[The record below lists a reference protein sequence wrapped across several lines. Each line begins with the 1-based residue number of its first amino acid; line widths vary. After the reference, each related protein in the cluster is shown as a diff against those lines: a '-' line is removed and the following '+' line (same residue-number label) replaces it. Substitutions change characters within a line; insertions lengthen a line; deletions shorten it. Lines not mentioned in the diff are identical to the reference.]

1 MADEATTN
9 MLMKFHTKN
18 GLVAAECPLLISPND
33 DLALGEQLAKG
44 FTAGAAGTVAG
55 TYFLVSQFSFG
66 AELHDNERAP
76 GGGTGGA
83 GHGAGGSGSGAGR
96 GGPMLGG
103 SLGGT
108 GFTGASFGGG
118 AGGTRG
124 GALARGGDHFDDFSP
139 LSPPGPGG
147 GSGSGSGGKAGQGG
161 SNADGKSGAKK
172 GGSFARWRSTSPTD
186 ATWTSDHAY
195 PAYINEF
202 AFTRLIDKA
211 SPVLFDFCCRK
222 ESFPFVTFIKRK
234 AAVAGNSVLPE
245 SLAYLRIDLA
255 NVLLTGIRWSDGDIV
270 EESCQM
276 ICQKM
281 RIIYWQQNFDST
293 LTPIGSVDWAMPLD
307 QPPSSS

>member
-1 MADEATTN
+1 MADEATTD
-9 MLMKFHTKN
+9 MLMKFHRTT
-18 GLVAAECPLLISPND
+18 GGAVPAECPLAISLND
-33 DLALGEQLAKG
+33 KLALSTELAPG
-44 FTAGAAGTVAG
+44 FVAG
-55 TYFLVSQFSFG
+55 NFFLVSQFSFG
-66 AELHDNERAP
+66 AELHDNEKAP

-83 GHGAGGSGSGAGR
+83 RRGAGGGAGGGSGGRAGS
-96 GGPMLGG
+96 MLGG

-108 GFTGASFGGG
+108 GFVGASFGGG

-139 LSPPGPGG
+139 ISGPGPGDG
-147 GSGSGSGGKAGQGG
+147 AGSAGSGGKGAQGG
-161 SNADGKSGAKK
+161 SDADGKKIGAKK

-186 ATWTSDHAY
+186 DTWTSDFAY

-222 ESFPFVTFIKRK
+222 ETFPFVTFIKRK
-234 AAVAGNSVLPE
+234 AAIAGNSVLPE
-245 SLAYLRIDLA
+245 SLGYLRIDLA
-255 NVLLTGIRWSDGDIV
+255 NVLLTNIRWSDGDIV
-270 EESCQM
+270 EENCQM
-276 ICQKM
+276 ICQKL